1 MAGSTLVDEESN
13 KDFNFASN
21 AFNARH
27 LKKGVEEKVIKKRF
41 ESVGVKLE
49 IKRDRKSVV

>member
-1 MAGSTLVDEESN
+1 MADSTLVDEESN

-49 IKRDRKSVV
+49 IKSRDPRF